1 MMKKVALSLA
11 GVMAAATFAPQASA
25 LPVFARQTGMA
36 CNACHFQ
43 HFPML
48 NAFGRSFKASGF
60 TLMGAEGKVEGENL
74 SIPATLN
81 MAVLTTAGYTRT
93 NASNPAP
100 GIPGANLNGNGWYVP
115 GTNGEFSLFVGGR
128 VSDFAGGL
136 AEIGAVGPAG
146 LASAK
151 LPILFDVG
159 NGTRAGVVLY
169 TTDSHGPSYGFE
181 YLNTGANDVHTMQFV
196 AGDSNGS
203 ITSLMGADE
212 YIGTNSP
219 ATGFDIVANND
230 MGFINIG
237 KYHMGGPGDFRSLSS
252 AGGVSA
258 KLGSTYARI
267 AGTFDLAGWDSAVG
281 IQSWSGSSVLGAN
294 ATGILGAN
302 AILALVGAPP
312 ITGAATFNTKATAI
326 DGQMQGQ
333 LGGMP
338 VGFYASYARAPSST
352 PDAAGNFG
360 NMYNPGGDT
369 SGLKRDS
376 FNISTEIGVIP
387 EKATISVAL
396 RRSKSGYDTGLLNGP
411 TRNGNNASDNGYLIG
426 ASYKLA
432 QNMIL
437 QFDYTHASGDF
448 WTSNAAGNGNA
459 QTIGTSQTALSL
471 STIF

>member
-81 MAVLTTAGYTRT
+81 MAVLTTAGYTKT
-93 NASNPAP
+93 NASNLAI
-100 GIPGANLNGNGWYVP
+100 GIPGANANGNGWYVP

-128 VSDFAGGL
+128 VSDFAGAL
-136 AEIGAVGPAG
+136 AEIGAVGGAG

-159 NGTRAGVVLY
+159 NGTRAGLSLY

-203 ITSLMGADE
+203 ITQMMGADE
-212 YIGTNSP
+212 YIGTNSA
-219 ATGFDIVANND
+219 ATGFDVVANND

-237 KYHMGGPGDFRSLSS
+237 KYHMVGPNDLRSL
-252 AGGVSA
+252 AGTGVSA

-267 AGTFDLAGWDSAVG
+267 AGTFDLVGWDSAVG
-281 IQSWSGSSVLGAN
+281 IQSWSGSSVYGPNALGGLPG
-294 ATGILGAN
+294 ATL
-302 AILALVGAPP
+302 
-312 ITGAATFNTKATAI
+312 NTKATAI

-338 VGFYASYARAPSST
+338 VGFYASYARAPSDT
-352 PDAAGNFG
+352 PDAAGNFA
-360 NMYNPGGDT
+360 NLYNGG
-369 SGLKRDS
+369 GLHTRDS

-396 RRSKSGYDTGLLNGP
+396 RRSKSGQDTGFINTGVA
-411 TRNGNNASDNGYLIG
+411 NGNNASDNGYLLG

-432 QNMIL
+432 QNMIAVL
-437 QFDYTHASGDF
+437 DYTHRSGDY
-448 WTSNAAGNGNA
+448 WTAANRD
-459 QTIGTSQTALSL
+459 QFGTSQTSLSL

>member
-81 MAVLTTAGYTRT
+81 MAVLTTAGYTKT
-93 NASNPAP
+93 NASNPALPVP
-100 GIPGANLNGNGWYVP
+100 GTNQNGNGWYVP

-128 VSDFAGGL
+128 VSDFAGAL

-169 TTDSHGPSYGFE
+169 TTDGHGPSYGFE

-203 ITSLMGADE
+203 ITSMMGADE
-212 YIGTNSP
+212 YIGTNSA
-219 ATGFDIVANND
+219 ATGFDVVANND

-237 KYHMGGPGDFRSLSS
+237 KYHMAGPADLRS
-252 AGGVSA
+252 GIPGITTNPVSA

-281 IQSWSGSSVLGAN
+281 VQSWSGSSAS
-294 ATGILGAN
+294 
-302 AILALVGAPP
+302 LASL
-312 ITGAATFNTKATAI
+312 TTFNTKATAI
-326 DGQMQGQ
+326 DGQMQGT

-338 VGFYASYARAPSST
+338 VGFYASYARAPYDA
-352 PDAAGNFG
+352 PDAAGNFA
-360 NMYNPGGDT
+360 NLYNGASIASLHT
-369 SGLKRDS
+369 RDS

-396 RRSKSGYDTGLLNGP
+396 RRSKSGDDTGLLNGLAA
-411 TRNGNNASDNGYLIG
+411 NGNNASDNGYLLG

-432 QNMIL
+432 QNMIAVL
-437 QFDYTHASGDF
+437 DYTHRSGDY
-448 WTSNAAGNGNA
+448 WTAANRD
-459 QTIGTSQTALSL
+459 QFGTSQTSLSL